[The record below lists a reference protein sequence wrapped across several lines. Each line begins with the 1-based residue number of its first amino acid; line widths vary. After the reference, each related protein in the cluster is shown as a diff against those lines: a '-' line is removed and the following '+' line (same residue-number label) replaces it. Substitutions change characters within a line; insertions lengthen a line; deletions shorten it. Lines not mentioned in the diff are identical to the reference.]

1 MTNIQLKSAR
11 ICHSQFKC
19 NYQENKKHFLNLLFH
34 SWNLHQILNI
44 LKEKMIVIANV
55 YPKLQAVK
63 NLVTKLSKRRCFS
76 VSEHALTVNM
86 WKLPS
91 YLRNLHESAF
101 IMIFSLVS
109 EKLIWK
115 MSSLVL
121 TEILGVFLNTLIGD
135 AMYSVQDCEN
145 LPLPIQMQLPEK
157 RKRFSQFSVPF
168 LETTSNFKH
177 FERKDVCQY

>member
-1 MTNIQLKSAR
+1 MTNIRLKSAR

-19 NYQENKKHFLNLLFH
+19 NYLENKKHFLNFLFH

-135 AMYSVQDCEN
+135 AMYRLREFATPNSN
-145 LPLPIQMQLPEK
+145 AITWK
-157 RKRFSQFSVPF
+157 TKKIFSIFCSISGNCV
-168 LETTSNFKH
+168 
-177 FERKDVCQY
+177 